1 MSAFHSYGIFWRRLF
16 FTLLTLCVI
25 AALIIQDHTHY
36 LPLGVF
42 TTDTNTIA
50 RIGLYCLGAAV
61 LFLVIQ
67 LIELFSGRLGWLGA
81 VIRGLYVVLIILDV
95 LLIFGE
101 RVFVAANP
109 AGTLGPYYELADP
122 GTPPV
127 ILEMNADG
135 APLAPCLDAASNTG
149 GARILFLGDAS
160 TAGTGSS
167 PECNYPD
174 VVERVLR
181 EQWLSD
187 VHVVNAGV
195 AGYGPVEA
203 LSLLRWYRNQ
213 NCRVHGVV
221 YTLSLQNDLADNL
234 PGTTRRVV
242 AGTISRF
249 PRNLFL
255 RVFHPLNTRVFRWT
269 AVLVKVGSAP
279 EQESDN
285 VPGGPCDLTPDS
297 LTEVTSLLRS
307 TIERDYDTLRRVAGT
322 LSDFNEAARAIEEM
336 RAVASGLD
344 VPFFLV
350 IFPDRL
356 LADEPLRNLMGIQVP
371 DASAQA
377 HGFASG
383 LGADRV
389 LDVYG
394 QLAGK
399 AGMYRALDTH
409 LSDLGNVV
417 AGEYVGTTLAEY
429 FSGMPLR
436 PQEAGQ

>member
-1 MSAFHSYGIFWRRLF
+1 M
-16 FTLLTLCVI
+16 CVI
-25 AALIIQDHTHY
+25 AALVIQDHTSY

-42 TTDTNTIA
+42 NEGAETIA
-50 RIGLYCLGAAV
+50 RIALYCLGAAV
-61 LFLVIQ
+61 LFLILQ
-67 LIELFSGRLGWLGA
+67 LIELFSGRLGWLGGT
-81 VIRGLYVVLIILDV
+81 IRGIYITIIVLEV
-95 LLIFGE
+95 LLIFGD
-101 RVFVAANP
+101 RFFVTRNVP
-109 AGTLGPYYELADP
+109 GKLGHYYEVA
-122 GTPPV
+122 GSGKPPV
-127 ILEMNADG
+127 IFKKNDNG
-135 APLAPCLDAASNTG
+135 APIPPCLDTDSNTG
-149 GARILFLGDAS
+149 GARILFLGDAY
-160 TAGTGSS
+160 TAGSGSS

-187 VHVVNAGV
+187 VHVVSAGV
-195 AGYGPVEA
+195 SGYGPVEA

-213 NCRVHGVV
+213 NCRVHAIV
-221 YTLSLQNDLADNL
+221 YTLSLQDDFADNL
-234 PGTTRRVV
+234 PGTGRRVV
-242 AGTISRF
+242 AGTVSRF
-249 PRNLFL
+249 PRNIFV
-255 RVFHPLNTRVFRWT
+255 RTFHPLNTRVSRWT
-269 AVLVKVGSAP
+269 MVLLQFGRVPAAEMNTPGDSA
-279 EQESDN
+279 
-285 VPGGPCDLTPDS
+285 GPCDLVPDS
-297 LTEVTSLLRS
+297 LTEVTSSLRAK
-307 TIERDYDTLRRVAGT
+307 IERDYDNMRRVTGAMSGY
-322 LSDFNEAARAIEEM
+322 NEATRAIEEM

-356 LADEPLRNLMGIQVP
+356 LADEQLRTLMGIQVP

-377 HGFASG
+377 HGFASS

-399 AGMYRALDTH
+399 TGMFRAADTQ